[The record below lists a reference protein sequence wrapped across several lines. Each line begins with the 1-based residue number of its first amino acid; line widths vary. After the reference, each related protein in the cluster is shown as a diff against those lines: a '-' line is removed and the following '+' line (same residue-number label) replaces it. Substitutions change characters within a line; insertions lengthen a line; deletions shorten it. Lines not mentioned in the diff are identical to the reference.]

1 MKADCPLTSH
11 RLREGRP
18 LPVPQDLASGLV
30 VKKDQERN
38 KDKKM
43 KDKEIKK
50 ALLIAR
56 RKAKALFLEKK
67 LYSNK
72 TEMEGLTNQRMVDD
86 LLRIG
91 IIDHTDIK
99 RFSGGGKEKL
109 RNIIIW
115 ACKRFKYPK
124 KEKKSKVNNFHSK
137 EFLQSDAWYS
147 LRYQALKKYGR
158 RCMCCGATPDDG
170 AKIHVDHIKPRSKFP
185 DLALELENLQI
196 LCKACNFGKSN
207 VDISDFRPPIDLDAE
222 FLAITQKHA

>member
-1 MKADCPLTSH
+1 M
-11 RLREGRP
+11 
-18 LPVPQDLASGLV
+18 PVPQDLASGLV

-43 KDKEIKK
+43 INKEIKK

-124 KEKKSKVNNFHSK
+124 KEKKSKVNNFPK
-137 EFLQSDAWYS
+137 GFLQSDAWYS

-185 DLALELENLQI
+185 DLALEIENLQI

-207 VDISDFRPPIDLDAE
+207 VDISDFRPLIDLDAE
-222 FLAITQKHA
+222 FLAITQKPA